1 MDHFSE
7 SISAGMGSNACQP
20 ANANPSQ
27 NIVAYVLREF
37 MEGLVSLRTQDLIA
51 NLSELNAIEQFIG
64 RCERCDLGAM
74 LRQSVERNQTAA
86 ARRQIVFLIGIYGS
100 LWTQADPA
108 VLRRVLDKVISNAVK
123 YSPVNSTIQVHAL
136 LENGSIVI
144 NVRDQGVGINEEGR
158 QKLFQKFAS
167 LVACP
172 SGAPC
177 SAGVRLAVVKKL
189 AETLSGS
196 VRWRS
201 ALGSGSTFTL
211 KLPVSTGASEIGDLP
226 DIKMLARNI
235 VGLDEPMPRFA
246 SRN

>member
-1 MDHFSE
+1 MDSFSQP
-7 SISAGMGSNACQP
+7 IGAATGAGVFLQPNSNPGQKLVTH
-20 ANANPSQ
+20 
-27 NIVAYVLREF
+27 ILREF

-51 NLSELNAIEQFIG
+51 NLLDLNAIEQFIG
-64 RCERCDLGAM
+64 RRERCEVGTM
-74 LRQSVERNQTAA
+74 LRQSVERNQSAA

-108 VLRRVLDKVISNAVK
+108 VLRRVFDKVISNAVK
-123 YSPVNSTIQVHAL
+123 YSPANSTIQVHAL

-144 NVRDQGVGINEEGR
+144 NVRDQGVGVNEEGR

-172 SGAPC
+172 AGAPD
-177 SAGVRLAVVKKL
+177 SAGVRLAIVKKL

-211 KLPVSTGASEIGDLP
+211 RLPVSTATSESVDLP
-226 DIKMLARNI
+226 DIKMLSRNI
-235 VGLDEPMPRFA
+235 VESPEPAPRFA
-246 SRN
+246 SSN

>member
-1 MDHFSE
+1 MDNFSN
-7 SISAGMGSNACQP
+7 SIGAGMGSNAFEQP
-20 ANANPSQ
+20 GTNSSRTL
-27 NIVAYVLREF
+27 VTYVLREF

-51 NLSELNAIEQFIG
+51 NLLDLSAIEQFMG
-64 RCERCDLGAM
+64 KRERCDVGTV
-74 LRQSVERNQTAA
+74 LRQSVERNQSAA
-86 ARRQIVFLIGIYGS
+86 ADRQIVFLIGIYGS

-108 VLRRVLDKVISNAVK
+108 VLRRVFDKVISNAVK
-123 YSPVNSTIQVHAL
+123 YSPANSTIQVHAL
-136 LENGSIVI
+136 LENGGIVI

-158 QKLFQKFAS
+158 QKLFQKFAN

-172 SGAPC
+172 SGAPE
-177 SAGVRLAVVKKL
+177 SAGVRLAIVKKL

-211 KLPVSTGASEIGDLP
+211 KLPVSTNPADVVDLP
-226 DIKMLARNI
+226 DIKMLSRNI
-235 VGLDEPMPRFA
+235 VEASESTPRFA